1 MVVVVQVVGSQSF
14 LRLPISLH
22 ASSARDVWGAHSGD
36 KSVKNEDVGWPNNCS
51 WHLLA
56 LCFAHCNYLWTSSGL
71 EPAFLSFR
79 KLTHPFN
86 STTVNCSGWYALTE
100 TLYVSV
106 WSRHTRSSVFESPLG
121 QVWSFF
127 QHISLWTSANTS
139 FCKIDTAFK
148 LALFIMMWLHLLDY
162 LDMLTRIPVCVKW
175 ILLFQPDLW
184 VVCANEQC

>member
-1 MVVVVQVVGSQSF
+1 M
-14 LRLPISLH
+14 ISLDTGCFGNPCTH
-22 ASSARDVWGAHSGD
+22 RGCGCAGCGCWLSKLPPFAYF
-36 KSVKNEDVGWPNNCS
+36 SVRQLCQRCMTSPFRRQKCKNKDVGWKNNCS

-56 LCFAHCNYLWTSSGL
+56 LYFAHCNYLWTSSGL

-100 TLYVSV
+100 ALYVSV
-106 WSRHTRSSVFESPLG
+106 WSRHTRSGVFESPLG

-127 QHISLWTSANTS
+127 PNISLWTSANTS

-148 LALFIMMWLHLLDY
+148 LALFTMMWLHLQGDLLD
-162 LDMLTRIPVCVKW
+162 
-175 ILLFQPDLW
+175 
-184 VVCANEQC
+184 